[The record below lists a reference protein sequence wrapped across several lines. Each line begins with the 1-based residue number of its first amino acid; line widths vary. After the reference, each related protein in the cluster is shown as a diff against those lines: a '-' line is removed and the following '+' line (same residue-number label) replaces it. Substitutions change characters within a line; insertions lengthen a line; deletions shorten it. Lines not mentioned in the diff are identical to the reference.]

1 MSIKQSPVTSV
12 RLTQRSKQILQSIP
26 AKKKTTPNKFINEC
40 IEAHNTPSSRI
51 QKDFH
56 TARILMQTQVYLF
69 QNSGL
74 LADAPDAFRH
84 LLATIE
90 RSF

>member
-1 MSIKQSPVTSV
+1 MSIQQSPVTSV
-12 RLTQRSKQILQSIP
+12 RLTQRSKQILQSVP
-26 AKKKTTPNKFINEC
+26 AKKKITPNKFINEC

-51 QKDFH
+51 QKNFH
-56 TARILMQTQVYLF
+56 TARILMQTQIYLF

-74 LADAPDAFRH
+74 LADVPDAFRH

>member
-26 AKKKTTPNKFINEC
+26 AKKKITPNKFINEC

-74 LADAPDAFRH
+74 QADAPDAFRH

>member
-1 MSIKQSPVTSV
+1 MSIQQSPVTSI

-26 AKKKTTPNKFINEC
+26 AKKKITPNKFINEC

-51 QKDFH
+51 QKEFH
-56 TARILMQTQVYLF
+56 TAKILMQTQIYLF

>member
-1 MSIKQSPVTSV
+1 MNIQQSPVTSV

-26 AKKKTTPNKFINEC
+26 AKKQITPNKFINEC

-74 LADAPDAFRH
+74 QADAPDAFRH
-84 LLATIE
+84 LLAT
-90 RSF
+90 R

>member
-1 MSIKQSPVTSV
+1 MSTQQSPVTSI

-26 AKKKTTPNKFINEC
+26 AKKKITPNKFINEC

-56 TARILMQTQVYLF
+56 TARILMQTQIYLF

>member
-1 MSIKQSPVTSV
+1 MSIQQSPVTSV

-26 AKKKTTPNKFINEC
+26 AKKKITPNKFINEC

-56 TARILMQTQVYLF
+56 TARILMQTQIYLF

-74 LADAPDAFRH
+74 QADSPDAFRH

>member
-1 MSIKQSPVTSV
+1 MSIQQSPVTSV

-26 AKKKTTPNKFINEC
+26 AKKKITPNKFINEC

-51 QKDFH
+51 QKEFH
-56 TARILMQTQVYLF
+56 TAKILMQTQIYLF